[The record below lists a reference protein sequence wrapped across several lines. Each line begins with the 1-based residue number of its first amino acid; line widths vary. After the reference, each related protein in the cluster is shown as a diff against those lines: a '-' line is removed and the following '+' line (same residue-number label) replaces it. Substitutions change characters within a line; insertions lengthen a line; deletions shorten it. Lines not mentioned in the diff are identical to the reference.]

1 MKSVKL
7 LLCLAILLFLPSQV
21 FAISTSLADLSYATY
36 GAASHY
42 DQYNEWLG
50 VSGALYDALTWS
62 QFTPGAWA
70 SISLTAHVGEFWGT
84 GDFEYLSLWVDWDQ
98 NRVFDVDEEVL
109 DLDDYWFDY
118 GDNPITHN
126 FVVPTDAVMGT
137 SWMRARLTF
146 DGDLYPTDDL
156 MGGMAY
162 TGEVEDYAMNVVPEP
177 GTLVLLGFGLL
188 SLAGYR
194 KAISGKK
201 RG

>member
-1 MKSVKL
+1 MKGIV
-7 LLCLAILLFLPSQV
+7 LFLFLGMVCFFPIQA

-50 VSGALYDALTWS
+50 VSGALYDGLTWS
-62 QFTPGAWA
+62 DFTPGAWA
-70 SISLTAHVGEFWGT
+70 SISLTAHVGEFYGT
-84 GDFEYLSLWVDWDQ
+84 GDNEYLSMWIDWDQ
-98 NRVFDVDEEVL
+98 NRVFDAGEEVL
-109 DLDDYWFDY
+109 NLNDYWFDY
-118 GDNPITHN
+118 GNTVITHT
-126 FVVPTDAVMGT
+126 FTVPWNAVQGT
-137 SWMRARLTF
+137 TWMRTRLTF
-146 DGDLYPTDDL
+146 DGDLYPTDTQ

-162 TGEVEDYAMNVVPEP
+162 TGEVEDYRMNVVPEP